1 MLSDIKKK
9 LLEFYNYERTI
20 KPFDRIPEGY
30 SIYDDRRRPIT
41 DQYWAYGH
49 QSDAV
54 LNLFLTPSFLKLLV
68 NDEFLQFEKLL
79 IFTEPDPF
87 GRHDRDERLVITDSL
102 SRVDHDVEPTLQYD
116 IDKTTVRELQSPAG
130 QEYINNITT
139 RYVMIT
145 ISEEG

>member
-1 MLSDIKKK
+1 MISDLKRS
-9 LLEFYNYERTI
+9 LLEFYDYERTI

-30 SIYDDRRRPIT
+30 PIYDDRRRPIK

-49 QSDAV
+49 RDDAV

-68 NDEFLQFEKLL
+68 NDEFLKFEKLI
-79 IFTEPDPF
+79 IFTEPDPS
-87 GRHDRDERLVITDSL
+87 GRNNRDVRLIITDSL
-102 SRVDHDVEPTLQYD
+102 RAVNHDVDPSLEYD

-130 QEYINNITT
+130 QEFINNIDT